1 MLGPGSLFTS
11 IIPNL
16 LVPGV
21 IDAIREAHDR
31 ENDPACTLFVCS
43 LADMQGETWG
53 MNCYDYVDALL
64 RHGMRGLLDIALIH
78 RNSET
83 SPMASGVF
91 PAITDYSDARKYTK
105 GRRAGKL
112 AHVEAS
118 NETVGRVMEL
128 GVQPMVRDL
137 VDPVRPTWHDREKL
151 AKAFQEVLA
160 ACHSRQR

>member
-1 MLGPGSLFTS
+1 
-11 IIPNL
+11 
-16 LVPGV
+16 
-21 IDAIREAHDR
+21 
-31 ENDPACTLFVCS
+31 
-43 LADMQGETWG
+43 
-53 MNCYDYVDALL
+53 
-64 RHGMRGLLDIALIH
+64 MRGLLDSRSSIAIP
-78 RNSET
+78 RR
-83 SPMASGVF
+83 AQWRAGVF